1 MDVRRIIGAMLL
13 VALALPLGAC
23 GSDTDADAG
32 RGSDGATS
40 SQTTTDT
47 DDDATQ
53 PGATSTQPAP
63 DDSQTGSDTNE
74 NSDQTAAPSTDTDST
89 LSELDRLKATLPYNA
104 SDVDTEALKGLDAYN
119 VVHALESKRYTVV
132 VRMTGVED
140 QSAKLLATASD
151 GYFIAADVKYDSP
164 LNRFVVTLADM

>member
-1 MDVRRIIGAMLL
+1 M
-13 VALALPLGAC
+13 ALALPLGAC

-32 RGSDGATS
+32 KGSDGATS

-47 DDDATQ
+47 DEAARSDATSSQ
-53 PGATSTQPAP
+53 PDT
-63 DDSQTGSDTNE
+63 DESQTGSDTNE
-74 NSDQTAAPSTDTDST
+74 NSGQSAAPSTDTDST

-104 SDVDTEALKGLDAYN
+104 SDVDTEALKGLDAYV
-119 VVHALESKRYTVV
+119 VVHALESKRYAVV

-151 GYFIAADVKYDSP
+151 GYFVAADVKYDSP